1 MLYFTQIIFVKED
14 QEGVF
19 NLFESHV
26 LPLLEKYNGT
36 LIYRVRPTG
45 NCVIETTIGHPY
57 ELHLVT
63 FPTKEDFE
71 AYRDDKER
79 MQYMHLKEAAIEK
92 ALLIEGKIG

>member
-1 MLYFTQIIFVKED
+1 MPYFTQIIFVKEN
-14 QEGVF
+14 QEEVF

-26 LPLLEKYNGT
+26 LPLLKKYNGT
-36 LIYRVRPTG
+36 LIYRVRPTD

-71 AYRDDKER
+71 GYRDDKER
-79 MQYMHLKEAAIEK
+79 MQYMRLKEASIEK
-92 ALLIEGKIG
+92 ALLIEGEII